1 MVIQALKNLEGP
13 SRRSFLKWTCAAGA
27 ALGLER
33 SRLLNVLSD
42 SAGVAMADTASCA
55 STMRSVHIVG
65 GNGGFA
71 WFQLLW
77 PNVEIAQSNNQAFA
91 YHAFGQGKLSTTSDK
106 PLFLGPQ
113 APWGTYGR
121 SKEVSVFMAGQNQ
134 THTATPTSAA
144 SVGNNQTVTAVAAAI
159 QRATPSLLPVIA
171 VNPLN
176 FGGAPG
182 APSPTTVA
190 DADGLVQLFNS
201 AASRALLSVPSD
213 SALFEAYYKAFVGLN
228 RAADRATQLKG
239 LRVGKQS
246 ANFLGKNLAA
256 QLQPAAA
263 DLTRYG
269 LDVAPPPNGADKQ
282 MRLKEIGKTLITAVK
297 AFKLGLTQS
306 VVLPAMMD
314 DPHGAFG
321 DMAVL
326 EYTVTTLGKILDE
339 FMNDA
344 NKTPDPSC
352 SARNL
357 SDSLVMTVHGD
368 TPKDPTNN
376 NGWPDGTPNNA
387 NWMFVMSNGY
397 LKSGWHGQV
406 KSDGSTEGF
415 DPTTGNN
422 VPGQTSMTTS
432 ASAGAAVAYA
442 VSKGDIRRVQD
453 FYSGPALDGIVN
465 VNPVQ

>member
-1 MVIQALKNLEGP
+1 MVIEALKNLEGP

-33 SRLLNVLSD
+33 SHLLNVIND
-42 SAGVAMADTASCA
+42 TAGVAMADTASCA
-55 STMRSVHIVG
+55 ATMRSVHVIG

-77 PNVEIAQSNNQAFA
+77 PNVEIAQSNNNAFA

-106 PLFLGPQ
+106 PLYLGPQ

-121 SKEVSVFMAGQNQ
+121 SKEVSAFMAGQNQ
-134 THTATPTSAA
+134 THTNTPGSAA
-144 SVGNNQTVTAVAAAI
+144 TVGNNQSLTAVVASI
-159 QRATPSLLPVIA
+159 QTQTPSLLPVIA

-182 APSPTTVA
+182 APAPTTVA
-190 DADGLVQLFNS
+190 NADGLVQLFNS
-201 AASRALLSVPSD
+201 AASRALLAVPSD

-228 RAADRATQLKG
+228 RASARATQLKG
-239 LRVGKQS
+239 LRVGEQS

-269 LDVAPPPNGADKQ
+269 IDQGTPTKLA
-282 MRLKEIGKTLITAVK
+282 EIGKTLITAVK

-306 VVLPAMMD
+306 VILPAMMD

-321 DMAVL
+321 DMNNL
-326 EYTVTTLGKILDE
+326 NNTITSLGKMLDE

-344 NKTPDPSC
+344 NTTPDPSC
-352 SARNL
+352 TARNL
-357 SDSLVMTVHGD
+357 SDSLVMTFHGD
-368 TPKDPTNN
+368 TPKDPTNR
-376 NGWPDGTPNNA
+376 NGWPDGTPGNA
-387 NWMFVMSNGY
+387 NWIFVMSNGY

-406 KSDGSTEGF
+406 KADGSTEGF
-415 DPTTGNN
+415 DPTTGKN
-422 VPGQTSMTTS
+422 VANQSSMTTS

-453 FYSGPALDGIVN
+453 FYNGPALDGIIN